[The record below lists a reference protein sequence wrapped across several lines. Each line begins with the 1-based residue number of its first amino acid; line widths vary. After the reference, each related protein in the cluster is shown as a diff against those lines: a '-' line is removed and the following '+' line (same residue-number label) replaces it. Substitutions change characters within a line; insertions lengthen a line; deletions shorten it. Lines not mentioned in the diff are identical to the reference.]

1 MLDSSEMVT
10 SQSPSQTKQE
20 GIAWTVSRRL
30 GMVVILILAFAVSAI
45 VTIYAL
51 FRAGDT
57 RVPNLI
63 GKTEVEAQRIAEQA
77 KLRVKILRREDDA
90 VAGTVI
96 ETRPGPNS
104 SVKKDSS
111 LTIYV
116 STGAPQKKSEVSKQP
131 GVLLIRRSA

>member
-1 MLDSSEMVT
+1 
-10 SQSPSQTKQE
+10 
-20 GIAWTVSRRL
+20 
-30 GMVVILILAFAVSAI
+30 MVVILIMAFALSAI

-63 GKTEVEAQRIAEQA
+63 GKSEAEAQRIAEQSR
-77 KLRVKILRREDDA
+77 LRVKVLRREDSA
-90 VAGTVI
+90 EPGTVI

-104 SVKKDSS
+104 SVKKDSN

-116 STGAPQKKSEVSKQP
+116 SSGSPQKKGQ
-131 GVLLIRRSA
+131 LLQLPSLKFVNRRA